1 MDINQIVNT
10 GGAFIAGAFLVWL
23 ARIAK
28 KDLTKKIIKTR
39 KSLSD

>member
-10 GGAFIAGAFLVWL
+10 SGAFIAGAFLVWL

-28 KDLTKKIIKTR
+28 KDLNKKK
-39 KSLSD
+39 K

>member
-10 GGAFIAGAFLVWL
+10 GGVFIAGAFSVWL

-28 KDLTKKIIKTR
+28 KDFTKKRNK
-39 KSLSD
+39 K

>member
-1 MDINQIVNT
+1 MNINQIVNA

-28 KDLTKKIIKTR
+28 KDLTKKK
-39 KSLSD
+39 K